1 MANGNSVLP
10 LFEASP
16 FLCDGDAFLQSRI
29 ARAGDRRAMVVRSVS
44 GNVDD
49 PPQP

>member
-16 FLCDGDAFLQSRI
+16 FRVMVMPFSKAASR
-29 ARAGDRRAMVVRSVS
+29 APTTGALVVRSVS